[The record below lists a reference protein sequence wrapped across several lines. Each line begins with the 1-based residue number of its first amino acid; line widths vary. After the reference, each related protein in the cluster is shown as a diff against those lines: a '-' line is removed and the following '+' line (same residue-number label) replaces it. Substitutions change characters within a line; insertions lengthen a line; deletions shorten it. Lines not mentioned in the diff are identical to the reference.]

1 MVDFE
6 QGPHKTLEKA
16 FRAKYLRGCLF
27 HYCQAVYR
35 KVVEFGFLADYKD
48 TNSDIRLGVRRLLA
62 LPFLP
67 EDDVE
72 QSFEELKDYLP
83 ATLQPIVD
91 YFSRTWIGNDAIFSV
106 QLWSQFHNVL
116 SHQSRTNNHAEGFH
130 FHSALKKFCGGAH
143 LSFWKFLDVLILQ
156 HNLSKLDVIKH
167 LSNVPPPPRQKKYRL

>member
-1 MVDFE
+1 MSPDTLSNTSAIYDKTFEALKLLQDSLNLSNIMVNFE
-6 QGPHKTLEKA
+6 QDLHKVLEKA
-16 FRAKYLRGCLF
+16 FRATYLRGCLFQF

-72 QSFEELKDYLP
+72 QSFEELKERHP

-91 YFSRTWIGNDAIFSV
+91 YFSRTWIADDAIFSV
-106 QLWSQFHNVL
+106 QL
-116 SHQSRTNNHAEGFH
+116 
-130 FHSALKKFCGGAH
+130 
-143 LSFWKFLDVLILQ
+143 
-156 HNLSKLDVIKH
+156 
-167 LSNVPPPPRQKKYRL
+167 